1 MVAKPVVVAQL
12 TVRSLPIPE
21 DPGSNPVV
29 GSSYYTFICCEL
41 VDENKTKIKQ
51 KMPGMVANL
60 KKTFHTC
67 FTIGTFQSFCQ
78 RAPWIKSLHQN
89 FASGWCAI
97 LFYFISVTKNRYQKE
112 KRNFKLTLPQPPL
125 LLFELEFDKISS
137 FVFRRTRDVVSS
149 VIRFAKIP
157 PL

>member
-41 VDENKTKIKQ
+41 FDENKTKIKQ

-112 KRNFKLTLPQPPL
+112 KRNFKLTLTPL